1 MGGAGAIFMAAIILY
16 AFQKPIVTWLG
27 SRALVR
33 WLCAPG
39 KRKRLAVAVLVA
51 VSAVLAVGFVPYPYH
66 TGGPFVLLPSARV
79 VVRAELEGLVEEV
92 LVREGEWVQ
101 AGQPLARLSLRT
113 YERNLEAARGQ
124 LEEARAQLL
133 LVQAGAKPEEIERAL
148 TGVSTAQTALTWS
161 KARAQRYS
169 ELYRQKMVSQQEFEN
184 ALRQRDM
191 DQQNVEEAQAT
202 LDVVRSGARQ
212 EQVEAMRAQ
221 IRSLQ
226 VMVDSYVADLDR
238 TTVNSPIDGRV
249 VTPRVQE
256 LAGSY
261 LKPGQR
267 DLVAEIEDDRTI
279 RAEVEVPE
287 EDADAV
293 GVGAEVKVVA
303 WSLHGTTFRG
313 QVVEIAP
320 VAATGTADAQSAVVG
335 ASDQGKPV
343 SVTSNTD
350 RSVRVV
356 TEIPNPDHRL
366 KSEMTGY
373 AKIATGN
380 RPLWDVL
387 LRPLIRWCMVEVWYW
402 IP

>member
-1 MGGAGAIFMAAIILY
+1 
-16 AFQKPIVTWLG
+16 
-27 SRALVR
+27 
-33 WLCAPG
+33 
-39 KRKRLAVAVLVA
+39 
-51 VSAVLAVGFVPYPYH
+51 
-66 TGGPFVLLPSARV
+66 V